1 MEMQKLKV
9 IFTDSGLGGLSIMA
23 DFVKLADL
31 NGLNVDSI
39 FFNAQHSRDWG
50 YKKMDSKTQV
60 QVFNKA
66 LQSMQDI
73 YNPDIIAIACNTLSV
88 VYLESDF
95 YKQAGTTIL
104 DIIKTGKSLIK
115 HSDCRNIIEVAMPT
129 TVESGVYSDKSKEII
144 GIASDTT
151 LPDAIENADYQKID
165 LILKD
170 IFKQARFEMTKK
182 NLQNSNAALFL
193 GCTHFPVIKDKF
205 IDFAENEG
213 INICSLL
220 NPNEKFSQQVLEEAI
235 LRSKTGTSDYKPQ
248 NYVKVVSRLEFK
260 DSEITNFSNLIKTR
274 SAETADALKNYEYK
288 PELF

>member
-1 MEMQKLKV
+1 MQKLKV
-9 IFTDSGLGGLSIMA
+9 VFTDSGLGGLSIMA

-88 VYLESDF
+88 VYLKSDF

-129 TVESGVYSDKSKEII
+129 TVESGVYSDINKEII
-144 GIASDTT
+144 GIASNIT
-151 LPDAIENADYQKID
+151 LPDAIENAEHQKID
-165 LILKD
+165 LMLKEV
-170 IFKQARFEMTKK
+170 FNQASLEMTKR
-182 NLQNSNAALFL
+182 NLQNSNVALFL
-193 GCTHFPVIKDKF
+193 ACTHFPVIKDKF
-205 IDFAENEG
+205 IEIAEKKG
-213 INICSLL
+213 VDICTLL
-220 NPNEKFSQQVLEEAI
+220 DPNEKFSQLVLEEAI
-235 LRSKTGTSDYKPQ
+235 IKTETGTSDKKLK
-248 NYVKVVSRLEFK
+248 NKVKVVSRLKFK

-274 SAETADALKNYEYK
+274 SAETAEALRNYEHNS
-288 PELF
+288 ELF